1 VGDTVHL
8 RHDPEHPDEIFPV
21 DTADFVGFT
30 RDRLFWAGLLL
41 LPGVLLAW
49 AWTWRLGRWFF
60 GMARRGEPAAVEAL
74 AATYLISYHNVP
86 EPAAFWLR
94 IQEPDGRTWYQ
105 RAMWSPRLVAF
116 AYTPPLGNRANATI
130 RSCPG
135 LRRMYLVEIPEMG
148 RIWPASTAR
157 AHMPA
162 LYLLEPLAPG
172 PTGMAHRPRR
182 NLVRGGIALPVLLL
196 MMFFLAGPGG
206 VAYLAAFGVAGWLWL
221 GATPIQGIR
230 GSGRR

>member
-1 VGDTVHL
+1 
-8 RHDPEHPDEIFPV
+8 
-21 DTADFVGFT
+21 
-30 RDRLFWAGLLL
+30 
-41 LPGVLLAW
+41 
-49 AWTWRLGRWFF
+49 
-60 GMARRGEPAAVEAL
+60 
-74 AATYLISYHNVP
+74 
-86 EPAAFWLR
+86 
-94 IQEPDGRTWYQ
+94 
-105 RAMWSPRLVAF
+105 
-116 AYTPPLGNRANATI
+116 
-130 RSCPG
+130 
-135 LRRMYLVEIPEMG
+135 MG

-230 GSGRR
+230 GSGKPGYPV